1 VSEPPNKYA
10 QRGLDLH
17 DVAEQFL
24 KRGTM
29 PPETEAGQVFRA
41 GLPFLPTPGRG
52 TCEGAFEFFPENEPF
67 SFVGRIDWHG
77 TFLDGGI
84 YTLLD
89 HKSTSSQTFEWTKD
103 EATLRTDVQAM
114 LYAAY
119 LMQAKDLDVL
129 RGRWLSYRWTPERPK
144 AVPVDFTVDLPHV
157 VEQFEKIK
165 EIAREMAFRRGQHVK
180 AEELPYD
187 ATSCG
192 VFGGCPYQ
200 DRCALTGAERLRA
213 HMAGQMS
220 LKEKMALRAQQ
231 QPQVNPGATSPSAPA
246 APALV
251 QATLPTVVAASV
263 SSLSA
268 KMRAKKA
275 RLEFPPAD
283 TQASPEGAPLS
294 AKAPVQ
300 VPVSPAPAVPA
311 LGHPGASPTAA
322 EVKAAVT
329 VADMQ
334 AAVVYLSKDKCEDL
348 ALGLEM
354 AAAGLKAIAK
364 HFRSVA

>member
-1 VSEPPNKYA
+1 
-10 QRGLDLH
+10 
-17 DVAEQFL
+17 
-24 KRGTM
+24 
-29 PPETEAGQVFRA
+29 
-41 GLPFLPTPGRG
+41 
-52 TCEGAFEFFPENEPF
+52 
-67 SFVGRIDWHG
+67 
-77 TFLDGGI
+77 LDGGI

-251 QATLPTVVAASV
+251 QATLPTVVAVPRAPEAVPVAAPAPVGEVEPASV

-283 TQASPEGAPLS
+283 TQASPEGASLS